1 MDHQDRELILGL
13 ANRLRQAPPVP
24 QDPQAAELI
33 AQEIAA
39 QPNSVY
45 LLVQAVLVQEDE
57 LRQAQARIAAMAQQ
71 SPGPTSNPAFA
82 PNPTFAT
89 QPGQTPNPAFTTQ
102 AGHTSS
108 PTFTPNP
115 AFTTQPG
122 YALQPGHGHHAA
134 HGYDPHTGQ
143 SARGGFMS
151 RMFGRDRDDL
161 HPQHGQQPG
170 AGGGFVKTAAA
181 AAAGVAGGAL
191 LVAGA
196 NELFSDAPANQA
208 QGQDGDG
215 FSVMDLF

>member
-71 SPGPTSNPAFA
+71 SPG
-82 PNPTFAT
+82 
-89 QPGQTPNPAFTTQ
+89 QTPNPAFTTQ

-122 YALQPGHGHHAA
+122 YALQPGHGHHRYRPLRLRNATDRWRHA
-134 HGYDPHTGQ
+134 GGQ
-143 SARGGFMS
+143 G
-151 RMFGRDRDDL
+151 
-161 HPQHGQQPG
+161 QPG
-170 AGGGFVKTAAA
+170 GPVNVSRVAREGQLSLGHGGCTRGRRH
-181 AAAGVAGGAL
+181 G
-191 LVAGA
+191 
-196 NELFSDAPANQA
+196 
-208 QGQDGDG
+208 
-215 FSVMDLF
+215 

>member
-71 SPGPTSNPAFA
+71 SPGPTS
-82 PNPTFAT
+82 
-89 QPGQTPNPAFTTQ
+89 NPAFTTQ